1 MIKLATYKLRIGS
14 QLVLF
19 SWAQLSIVVLLARPQ
34 HIHVNPQMSSMGSG
48 IGGRSSEA
56 MAWMEK
62 RIHHLKDE
70 MYTVEARLESMRHEH
85 TLLKA
90 QLKDLEHL
98 SKQQ

>member
-1 MIKLATYKLRIGS
+1 
-14 QLVLF
+14 LF
-19 SWAQLSIVVLLARPQ
+19 SLAQMSIVVLLARPQ
-34 HIHVNPQMSSMGSG
+34 HIHVNPQTGYMSGM
-48 IGGRSSEA
+48 GRSSEA

-70 MYTVEARLESMRHEH
+70 MYTVEARLERMRHEH

-98 SKQQ
+98 GKQQ